1 MKLSLTSIV
10 VAIGIVTGANT
21 TFGQSHGHLNV
32 GAVGINQGDQ
42 LTFDNGSIFQTNS
55 GYIMTLT
62 YTNRGTFGGYYQGN
76 ITLTALAATPA
87 FGGPVPNAPALGSQ
101 ISAQIVSVDGPPGG
115 AFGFWDV
122 GATNPTISLACG
134 TTGTNAYI
142 LSQNDGSPGSDPY
155 GHIHGRR
162 FTATKPGIY
171 LVGFRAM
178 DRSTNGINGRPIQ
191 SPSDVLKFYFQAGI
205 NIASISQAGSA
216 TAVTFGAAAN
226 STYYLEY
233 STNLSAGGWSS
244 VGSTSGNDA
253 LQTLTDDTAT
263 DTKRFYRI
271 RVTTP

>member
-1 MKLSLTSIV
+1 MKLSLTSMV
-10 VAIGIVTGANT
+10 VAIGIVTSADT
-21 TFGQSHGHLNV
+21 TFGQTHGHLNV

-42 LTFDNGSIFQTNS
+42 LTFDNGPIFQTNT

-62 YTNRGTFGGYYQGN
+62 YTNGGTYGGYYQGN

-101 ISAQIVSVDGPPGG
+101 IYAQIVSVDGPAGG
-115 AFGFWDV
+115 AFGFWDA

-171 LVGFRAM
+171 LVSFRAV
-178 DRSTNGINGRPIQ
+178 DRSTNGANGGPIH
-191 SPSDVLKFYFQAGI
+191 SPSEVLKFYFQAGI
-205 NIASISQAGSA
+205 NIASVAPADGTA
-216 TAVTFGAAAN
+216 AVTFGAAAN

-233 STNLSAGGWSS
+233 ATNLSVGGWSS
-244 VGSTSGNDA
+244 AASTSGNDA
-253 LQTLTDDTAT
+253 LQTLIDETAT
-263 DTKRFYRI
+263 DTERFYRI